1 LVEIK
6 HYYLQR
12 GVENDG
18 SHLTKLNTICSNC
31 CVASDINVRKLFSL
45 QTRKVNCV
53 GVKGFF
59 FGKKLLL
66 MFHCHTTFFG

>member
-1 LVEIK
+1 
-6 HYYLQR
+6 
-12 GVENDG
+12 VENDG

-53 GVKGFF
+53 GVKVVFLVEISSF
-59 FGKKLLL
+59 WQKVAFNVSLSYDLFG
-66 MFHCHTTFFG
+66 